1 MKKLKAI
8 YFLICLLFP
17 NFGFSQNRTYD
28 SCITHLSA
36 PDCISL
42 LAQYSDA
49 WINDSLAKN
58 GFRHFFGW
66 EIFRCSGRNLERQRW
81 TAISKYLG
89 KPHYTINGD
98 KKNPIFCK
106 DEIIYRYVLV
116 TWSGKYQDYR
126 DLGNKFLD
134 VIVVNG
140 IIKFFGVQEND
151 G

>member
-1 MKKLKAI
+1 MKKI
-8 YFLICLLFP
+8 RVVSVFIFFLFS
-17 NFGFSQNRTYD
+17 NVGFSQNRSYD
-28 SCITHLSA
+28 SCITRLSA

-66 EIFRCSGRNLERQRW
+66 EIFRCSGKNLRGQQW
-81 TAISKYLG
+81 TVIAKYLG
-89 KPHYTINGD
+89 KPHYTIRANA
-98 KKNPIFCK
+98 KNPINSK
-106 DEIIYRYVLV
+106 DEFIYRYVLF
-116 TWSGKYQDYR
+116 TWSGNYQDYR

-140 IIKFFGVQEND
+140 IIRFCGVQEND